1 MNQEIIYK
9 IKYSSCHVKKFL
21 LDILKKKSNKQPR
34 YNSLDIFVI
43 LTFSFLN
50 ETKNH

>member
-21 LDILKKKSNKQPR
+21 LDILKKKATSNHDTIHLI
-34 YNSLDIFVI
+34 YL
-43 LTFSFLN
+43 
-50 ETKNH
+50 